1 MDTWGKA
8 TVSYDAWCRLM
19 LPCLAALPLVGGARL
34 HLVPGET
41 ETSDA
46 SQETSMV
53 LQNTEVV
60 FFRIHSDLVDPN
72 KDFPRLAG
80 DGHLPGLP
88 LPTVALRLRREPLH
102 PPGGLPGGDG
112 VEVHL
117 LVAALLAAEGRVPS
131 VHEDVAVTRQRLG
144 AERARVQRRHAG
156 LAHRLGVEEEG
167 AGHRCRHG
175 TAIWQTGERCF
186 F

>member
-1 MDTWGKA
+1 
-8 TVSYDAWCRLM
+8 M
-19 LPCLAALPLVGGARL
+19 LPCLAALPLVGGAKL

-53 LQNTEVV
+53 LQNTDVV
-60 FFRIHSDLVDPN
+60 FFRIQILSIQTKLSAAS
-72 KDFPRLAG
+72 RLAC

-88 LPTVALRLRREPLH
+88 LPTVALRLRREPLQ
-102 PPGGLPGGDG
+102 PPGGLPGADG

-131 VHEDVAVTRQRLG
+131 VHEDVAVARQQLG
-144 AERARVQRRHAG
+144 AERASVQRRHAG
-156 LAHRLGVEEEG
+156 LADRLGVEEEG
-167 AGHRCRHG
+167 AGH
-175 TAIWQTGERCF
+175 
-186 F
+186 